1 MKTVNIAEARA
12 NLSKLIDAAVAG
24 EEIVISRRNKPL
36 VKLAPI
42 KSGKKG
48 E

>member
-24 EEIVISRRNKPL
+24 REIVISRRNKPL
-36 VKLAPI
+36 IKLAPV
-42 KSGKKG
+42 KAEKKD
-48 E
+48 

>member
-12 NLSKLIDAAVAG
+12 NLSKLIDAAMNG

-36 VKLAPI
+36 VKLSPV
-42 KSGKKG
+42 KVQKKG
-48 E
+48 G